1 MAVTRRSFAVALS
14 ATIAKPAGVQ
24 AGDLLIACVARFNS
38 TTPPT
43 LPAGWTNITS
53 GQHSAFGASFRVC
66 YRIAEAGD
74 GANYTFTNAQ
84 EGCIVAYQAGTFDA
98 ANPTGP
104 GSLNSSNASATIT
117 ATGVTTEE
125 DGALLCA
132 YLTHGG
138 NNPTSNHSFSIV
150 INVAAFGTD
159 STFWEATQATAGASG
174 NKTWTVSSTP
184 WSAQLIS
191 INPAPPSA
199 KPRFHAQIIG

>member
-1 MAVTRRSFAVALS
+1 MAVTRRSFATALS
-14 ATIAKPAGVQ
+14 ATIAKPSGVQ

-38 TTPPT
+38 ATPPT

-53 GQHSAFGASFRVC
+53 GAHSAFSASFRIC

-84 EGCIVAYQAGTFDA
+84 EGCIVAYQVGTFDA
-98 ANPTGP
+98 SNPTGP
-104 GSLNSSNASATIT
+104 GSLNSSSASTTIT
-117 ATGVTTEE
+117 GTGITTEV

-138 NNPTSNHSFSIV
+138 NNPTSNHGFSLI
-150 INVAAFGTD
+150 INVATFGTD

-174 NKTWTVSSTP
+174 NKTWTVASTP

-191 INPAPPSA
+191 INPVPPSA
-199 KPRFHAQIIG
+199 HPRFHAQIIG